1 MSLLGWTLFAAC
13 GGGAP
18 QDRFDLP
25 VQGSSRPTKTA
36 VPDVERTTGPAPVT
50 APASGEPVP
59 VVLVWDGIAPLH
71 KGFFSEPAFVEQ
83 LGRDLAGFV
92 QPPVNVYVSF
102 DSNRHIGRIL
112 VRLLPNTGLGLQS
125 TVGDKVNITAI
136 SPVLQGLARYRSSV
150 ARRFDTRVNAFHV
163 GIESFRG
170 SRYCRF
176 GAAGTPPP
184 DGTVVD
190 RCVLL
195 NGVEHCGEGP
205 GDRLLFADDQRDQIE
220 ACLR

>member
-1 MSLLGWTLFAAC
+1 MLLAAC
-13 GGGAP
+13 SGAP
-18 QDRFDLP
+18 QDRFPIPKDVESAP
-25 VQGSSRPTKTA
+25 KKVA
-36 VPDVERTTGPAPVT
+36 VPSVERTTGPAPAVE
-50 APASGEPVP
+50 PATGEPVP
-59 VVLVWDGIAPLH
+59 LVLVWEGIAPLH

-83 LGRDLAGFV
+83 LGRDMAGFV

-102 DSNRHIGRIL
+102 DSNRHIGRVL
-112 VRLLPNTGLGLQS
+112 VRLLPNTGEGLQR
-125 TVGDKVNITAI
+125 TVDNKVDITTI
-136 SPVLQGLARYRSSV
+136 SPVLQALARYRGAV
-150 ARRFDTRVNAFHV
+150 AQRFDTRVNAFHV

-170 SRYCRF
+170 AQYCRF

-195 NGVEHCGEGP
+195 NGTEQCGDGTGDALMFSTEH
-205 GDRLLFADDQRDQIE
+205 RKQIE